1 MQPSGNP
8 NQTLAEKI
16 VAELLSNELILDANV
31 PQIQQ
36 LLMDGKM
43 SEKYWIAAFDKKIKA
58 LDPPNE
64 TENAWN

>member
-1 MQPSGNP
+1 MLQSGNP

-16 VAELLSNELILDANV
+16 IAELLSNELILDVNV

-43 SEKYWIAAFDKKIKA
+43 SEKFWIAAFDKKIKA
-58 LDPPNE
+58 LDP
-64 TENAWN
+64 TE